1 VTEESIFA
9 AALEI
14 RSPGPRAAYLDRAC
28 DGDVALRRQVEE
40 LLAAHAADNP
50 LDRPAIDVGRTG
62 AYEPGPADT
71 PPAVPGDRIG
81 PYRLMEQIG
90 EGGFGLVFVAEQS
103 EPVRRKV
110 ALKVLKP
117 GMDTRDI
124 VARFE
129 AERQALALM
138 DHPNIA
144 RVLDAGASDKG
155 RPYFVMEL
163 VRGVPI
169 TNYCDENRLP
179 PRERLALF
187 IQVCQA
193 VQHAHQK
200 GIIHRDLKPTNILVA
215 PHDGVPVV
223 KVIDFGV
230 AKALGQSLT
239 EKTLYTKFAQMIGT
253 PLYMSPEQAEINQLD
268 VDTRADVYA
277 LGVLLYELLTGT
289 TPFDRDRFRKAAYD
303 EIRRI
308 IREED
313 PPKPSTRLTSLGAT
327 LPSVSAS
334 RGTEPGKLPGLVRG
348 ELDWIVMK
356 CLEKDRNRRY
366 DTANGL
372 AKDIQR
378 YLAGD
383 AVDACPPTVGYRLR
397 KLARRYRGV
406 VAVAGGLA
414 AVLLLGI
421 ALTAWQA
428 IRATR
433 AEAEAARQRDVAM
446 AAREVAAAERDHATA
461 VSRSL
466 QRVTTE
472 QRRTL
477 YATSMNLAQAAWE
490 TGNPARLSAFL
501 REQLPVHGEEDLR
514 GFEWDFWERLIKQER
529 RTVQIQGVWSG
540 EQFSPPVLSPDGSRV
555 AALVVDRSGSSEIKV
570 FDADGGREM
579 WKVPTSAGR
588 SISGMMAFS
597 GDGRRFAASRP
608 VGARAGAGDGS
619 RYDVT
624 VWDAGTG
631 TVVLSL
637 PSAADSS
644 LVVPALSH
652 DGSRLSVFRRTGPPN
667 GRQYQ
672 LTVHRVPGGD
682 EVFRYPERPGGLGVL
697 YPTFSADGRQIFGE
711 TLRIA
716 DFSAVRFRSWDLET
730 GRQVIDLPVEGRAIQ
745 SNSRYSPDGSRIA
758 VRISTDVSDRL
769 VLLNAADG
777 RKLEEHPL
785 PSIPVRGAVQ
795 RPSPTFSPDG
805 TLLAVPCE
813 GQVYLFETVRKQ
825 DERPEG
831 KPRVI
836 RGLGAGIVG
845 VAFVRGGQGLLT
857 LDVNGAIKSW
867 DVEAPGPRLTAP
879 FESALLQARSLPS
892 PDGTRVAILDQPGAT
907 GRVLVRTIA
916 GDTVLEKP
924 LPGGHCDD
932 TCFSRDG
939 RTFSLIW
946 HNFPATTSDFTVHL
960 WTAGG
965 GAEGRSLT
973 APSGW
978 NAALGLSA
986 DGSLVAATTVTE
998 PGERPWYQSTLT
1010 VWETA
1015 TGRRLFERAVGT
1027 CDGDSW
1033 PAFGPDNAWMAVT
1046 GGREADGDSRVE
1058 FLEPR
1063 TGVLKAALKVGRSKI
1078 QGLGVSADGRFLAV
1092 TRQVGAST
1100 ALSVWEVGPILA
1112 GETRE
1117 PVVTLI
1123 GHGDRI
1129 VHVAFSPDGR
1139 RILTCGGGTAKLWD
1153 ATSGREVLTL
1163 RADGAAVGNCYF
1175 SPDGRTIWAGL
1186 DEHGRLWGWDGRPMT
1201 EAGSP

>member
-14 RSPGPRAAYLDRAC
+14 SSPAQRATYLDRAC
-28 DGDVALRRQVEE
+28 DGDSRLRRQVED

-71 PPAVPGDRIG
+71 PPAAPGDRIG
-81 PYRLMEQIG
+81 PFRLMEQIG

-144 RVLDAGASDKG
+144 RVLDAGATDRG

-179 PRERLALF
+179 PRDRLALF

-289 TPFDRDRFRKAAYD
+289 TPFDKDRFRKAAYD

-327 LPSVSAS
+327 LPSVSES
-334 RGTEPGKLPGLVRG
+334 RGTEPGKLAGLVRG

-383 AVDACPPTVGYRLR
+383 AVEACPPTLGYRLR
-397 KLARRYRGV
+397 KLARRYKAV
-406 VAVAGGLA
+406 VTIAGALA

-433 AEAEAARQRDVAM
+433 AEMEAARQRDVAM
-446 AAREVAAAERDHATA
+446 AAREIAATERDHATA
-461 VSRSL
+461 VSQSL
-466 QRVTTE
+466 QRVTAE

-490 TGNPARLSAFL
+490 SGNAGRTFELL
-501 REQLPVHGEEDLR
+501 RQQRPKPGEEDLR
-514 GFEWDFWERLIKQER
+514 GFEWSFWERFAHEELKAVRLAGLEIADPEESPLVLSPDGGRVAALMSNSAGTEATLKFFDADTGRELWAVPAQPGQTFTWMRFSGDGR
-529 RTVQIQGVWSG
+529 RFVANRITSAHRDRPQDRRFELRVWDTDSGKVVYSVSVQDRSTLAFPSLSADGSRLAYAILTNPGELSVKTKIIVRALPSG
-540 EQFSPPVLSPDGSRV
+540 EEIARLANDTSGRIANFPHFSPDGRRIAALTIRMPTFTDAGLIAWDIESQRELFTSQISARLFSATMDYSPDGGRIVTSLGMEPHEQVIVWDAMNGKRLEEFDLPLPPSRSWLATKLAFDRRGTRLAVVRAAQAYVYDVSKYQSSSAERTPRIIRGHEVGINGVAFGHDGGRLVTLDAKGTLRTWDLASRPPQLKTAFSTAAFRGSVRASPDGSRV
-555 AALVVDRSGSSEIKV
+555 AIVAPFGEPNRYIKIT
-570 FDADGGREM
+570 D
-579 WKVPTSAGR
+579 SAG
-588 SISGMMAFS
+588 
-597 GDGRRFAASRP
+597 
-608 VGARAGAGDGS
+608 
-619 RYDVT
+619 
-624 VWDAGTG
+624 
-631 TVVLSL
+631 
-637 PSAADSS
+637 
-644 LVVPALSH
+644 H
-652 DGSRLSVFRRTGPPN
+652 
-667 GRQYQ
+667 
-672 LTVHRVPGGD
+672 
-682 EVFRYPERPGGLGVL
+682 
-697 YPTFSADGRQIFGE
+697 
-711 TLRIA
+711 
-716 DFSAVRFRSWDLET
+716 
-730 GRQVIDLPVEGRAIQ
+730 VI
-745 SNSRYSPDGSRIA
+745 
-758 VRISTDVSDRL
+758 TDT
-769 VLLNAADG
+769 
-777 RKLEEHPL
+777 PL
-785 PSIPVRGAVQ
+785 PQ
-795 RPSPTFSPDG
+795 
-805 TLLAVPCE
+805 
-813 GQVYLFETVRKQ
+813 
-825 DERPEG
+825 
-831 KPRVI
+831 
-836 RGLGAGIVG
+836 
-845 VAFVRGGQGLLT
+845 
-857 LDVNGAIKSW
+857 
-867 DVEAPGPRLTAP
+867 
-879 FESALLQARSLPS
+879 
-892 PDGTRVAILDQPGAT
+892 
-907 GRVLVRTIA
+907 
-916 GDTVLEKP
+916 
-924 LPGGHCDD
+924 GHCDD
-932 TCFSRDG
+932 TAFSRDS
-939 RTFSLIW
+939 RVFAFVW
-946 HNFPATTSDFTVHL
+946 HEGTTFTVYVWDAVTGKKL
-960 WTAGG
+960 
-965 GAEGRSLT
+965 RKI
-973 APSGW
+973 PQPPGW
-978 NAALGLSA
+978 NAAVGLSP
-986 DGSLVAATTVTE
+986 DGSLVFATSIGEAA
-998 PGERPWYQSTLT
+998 ERPWSDTSLT
-1010 VWETA
+1010 VWETG
-1015 TGRRLFERAVGT
+1015 TGRQGFSRSGLETEGDCWPVVCPDGKRIAVNIGTAAKGDCRVLFLDVR
-1027 CDGDSW
+1027 
-1033 PAFGPDNAWMAVT
+1033 T
-1046 GGREADGDSRVE
+1046 GKEV
-1058 FLEPR
+1058 
-1063 TGVLKAALKVGRSKI
+1063 GVLKTGSEKVRGMTFSD
-1078 QGLGVSADGRFLAV
+1078 DGRLLAV
-1092 TRQVGAST
+1092 TRLVGET
-1100 ALSVWEVGPILA
+1100 TVPSVWEVEPILA
-1112 GETRE
+1112 GQTRE
-1117 PVVTLI
+1117 PLANLV
-1123 GHGDRI
+1123 GHGATIERT
-1129 VHVAFSPDGR
+1129 AFNPDGR
-1139 RILTCGGGTAKLWD
+1139 RILTCGGGVVKMWD
-1153 ATSGREVLTL
+1153 AVSGRELLTL
-1163 RADGAAVGNCYF
+1163 KSDAVNTGDAFF
-1175 SPDGRTIWAGL
+1175 SPDGRTVWGGL
-1186 DEHGRLWGWDGRPMT
+1186 DENGRLWGWDGRPMT
-1201 EAGSP
+1201 GAGSP